1 MGNQEVLSQLTR
13 IYYDLVSQCSM
24 GFLSRGTSSLRKEAV
39 VDDGVVVATLSKRIE
54 CLDGSHLRKEAA
66 SAHGRSQPM
75 LHCVTAPCSYSAR
88 ELKYE
93 NYG

>member
-54 CLDGSHLRKEAA
+54 YLDGPHLRKEAVVDDGGGGGG
-66 SAHGRSQPM
+66 SVQ
-75 LHCVTAPCSYSAR
+75 
-88 ELKYE
+88 ED
-93 NYG
+93 

>member
-39 VDDGVVVATLSKRIE
+39 VDDGGGGG
-54 CLDGSHLRKEAA
+54 GSVQED
-66 SAHGRSQPM
+66 
-75 LHCVTAPCSYSAR
+75 
-88 ELKYE
+88 
-93 NYG
+93 